1 MTSHSALPRI
11 IHESTVPPIVVMG
24 VTSSGKS
31 TVGMDVAAAL
41 GIPFADGDDLH
52 PEANKAKM
60 RAGNPLNDADRLPW
74 LHLIGEY
81 IEQQLAAGQPV
92 VVACS
97 ALKRSYRDLLRGHVP
112 SLVFVHL
119 TGPADV
125 ILERMRA
132 RSHEFMPTALLTSQ
146 LATLEPLEPDER
158 AILADIT
165 ATPAE
170 IVAEV
175 EARLPEFVDE
185 ALSATVVSTDHDD
198 RELL

>member
-1 MTSHSALPRI
+1 
-11 IHESTVPPIVVMG
+11 
-24 VTSSGKS
+24 
-31 TVGMDVAAAL
+31 
-41 GIPFADGDDLH
+41 
-52 PEANKAKM
+52 
-60 RAGNPLNDADRLPW
+60 
-74 LHLIGEY
+74 
-81 IEQQLAAGQPV
+81 
-92 VVACS
+92 
-97 ALKRSYRDLLRGHVP
+97 VP

-175 EARLPEFVDE
+175 ESRLPEFVNE
-185 ALSATVVSTDHDD
+185 ALSATAVSADHDD

>member
-81 IEQQLAAGQPV
+81 IEQQLAAGRPV